1 MLLSACTAPAIA
13 CSVTFAL
20 EQWQFSGKLKK
31 NQTLVTQTVC
41 MVESASQQGRL
52 SAAPRAERQKEKT
65 GFGDRFLK
73 QRCSVKMVCRAETK
87 LCNNRVQRT
96 GWEVI
101 VLPAM
106 SATSQGD
113 NVVVG
118 SYLSLCKY
126 PDGEE
131 ALEEKLQPAELPFG
145 CLA

>member
-1 MLLSACTAPAIA
+1 M
-13 CSVTFAL
+13 TFAL

-73 QRCSVKMVCRAETK
+73 QRCSIKMVCRAETK